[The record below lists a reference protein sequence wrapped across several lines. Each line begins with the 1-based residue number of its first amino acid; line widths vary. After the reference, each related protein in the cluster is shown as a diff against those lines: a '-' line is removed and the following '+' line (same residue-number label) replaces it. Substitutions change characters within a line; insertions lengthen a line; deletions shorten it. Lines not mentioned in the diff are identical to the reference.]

1 MLLSRVE
8 KQRRSESVT
17 RELPLFWM
25 RRLLHPRSLSGPTL
39 VFLTPDGVI
48 DCLVRGETAVSR
60 LTIPLSWG
68 LAPYCLQNT
77 PSSTYCPIGGPT
89 YPPLLLILVEH
100 RLEVSC
106 AQVSRSTRESF
117 PLRVLSCLT

>member
-17 RELPLFWM
+17 RELSLFWM

-48 DCLVRGETAVSR
+48 DS
-60 LTIPLSWG
+60 
-68 LAPYCLQNT
+68 
-77 PSSTYCPIGGPT
+77 
-89 YPPLLLILVEH
+89 
-100 RLEVSC
+100 
-106 AQVSRSTRESF
+106 
-117 PLRVLSCLT
+117 

>member
-8 KQRRSESVT
+8 NKRRSESVT
-17 RELPLFWM
+17 RELSLFWM
-25 RRLLHPRSLSGPTL
+25 RQMLHPRSVSGPTL
-39 VFLTPDGVI
+39 VDFTPDRVI
-48 DCLVRGETAVSR
+48 DCFVRGETPVSR

-77 PSSTYCPIGGPT
+77 PCSTYCPIGGPT
-89 YPPLLLILVEH
+89 YPPLLLILVED

-117 PLRVLSCLT
+117 PLRVSSCLT